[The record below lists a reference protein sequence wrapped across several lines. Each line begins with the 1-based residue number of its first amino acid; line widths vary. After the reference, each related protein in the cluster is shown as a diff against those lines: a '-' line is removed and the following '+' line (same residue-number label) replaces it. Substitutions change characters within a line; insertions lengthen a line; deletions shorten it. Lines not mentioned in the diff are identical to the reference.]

1 LVEESDG
8 NQMTTLAFH
17 GGPIAG
23 PKGWVQGQALIVADG
38 KIQGF
43 VGLDQIPADARNE
56 DLDGDVLAA
65 GFIDIQVN
73 GGGGVLFNDDP
84 SVETIAKIGGA
95 HAAFGTTGFFP
106 TLISDSLDKIK
117 AAIGAVDAAIAQGIP
132 GVLGIHLEGPF
143 LNEAK
148 KGVHDASTFRVL
160 DDAAILLLTSLKNG
174 KTLITLA
181 PEKAPSGAIAKLVAR
196 GAIVFAGHS
205 DATFEQVE
213 VAKDDGLSGFTHI
226 FNAMS
231 QLGSRA
237 PGVVG
242 SALRGPNTFAG
253 LIADGVH
260 VHAANMELVA
270 ELLGKDHTILV
281 TDAMPTVG
289 SDADYFE
296 LGDQVIVARG
306 DTCYTDSG
314 VLAGS
319 NLNMAQAVVNMT
331 DLTGVDQLDALAM
344 ASATPAL
351 AMGLG
356 DTLGQIAAGYFAD
369 LVSLDEAG
377 KVTGVWMKGVAVR
390 L

>member
-1 LVEESDG
+1 
-8 NQMTTLAFH
+8 MTQLAFYNAQ
-17 GGPIAG
+17 IATPESWIG
-23 PKGWVQGQALIVADG
+23 GQAVLVQDG
-38 KIQGF
+38 VITGL
-43 VGLDQIPADARNE
+43 VGVDAIPAQATKI
-56 DLDGDVLAA
+56 DLKGDVLAA

-73 GGGGVLFNDDP
+73 GGGGALFNDDP
-84 SVETIAKIGGA
+84 SVETIAKIGAA
-95 HAAFGTTGFFP
+95 HAAYGTTGFFP

-117 AAIGAVDAAIAQGIP
+117 AAIAAVDAAIAEKVP

-143 LNEAK
+143 INAAR
-148 KGVHDASTFRVL
+148 KGVHDETTFRVL
-160 DDAAILLLTSLKNG
+160 DDAAIKLLTSLKNG

-181 PEKAPSGAIAKLVAR
+181 PETAPSGAIAKLVAR

-205 DATFEQVE
+205 DATFEQIE

-260 VHAANMELVA
+260 VHPANMELVA

-289 SDADYFE
+289 SEVDYFE
-296 LGDQVIVARG
+296 LGDQFIVARG
-306 DTCYTDSG
+306 DTCYTETG

-344 ASATPAL
+344 ASSTPATC
-351 AMGLG
+351 MGLG
-356 DTLGQIAAGYFAD
+356 ATHGRIAPGMSAD
-369 LVSLDEAG
+369 LVALDPAG
-377 KVTGVWMKGVAVR
+377 KVAGVWIGGVAVSR

>member
-1 LVEESDG
+1 
-8 NQMTTLAFH
+8 MTQLAFLN
-17 GGPIAG
+17 GRIATQD
-23 PKGWVQGQALIVADG
+23 GWVEGDALLVTHGVIDG
-38 KIQGF
+38 L
-43 VGLDQIPADARNE
+43 VDMSAIPADALRI
-56 DLDGDVLAA
+56 DLHGDTLAA

-84 SVETIAKIGGA
+84 SVAAITAIGAA
-95 HAAFGTTGFFP
+95 HARFGTTGFFP

-117 AAIGAVDAAIAQGIP
+117 AAIAAVEAAIAQGVP

-143 LNEAK
+143 INAAR
-148 KGVHDASTFRVL
+148 KGVHDETTFRVL
-160 DDAAILLLTSLKNG
+160 DDTAIALLTSLKNG

-181 PEKAPSGAIAKLVAR
+181 PETAPAGAIAKLVAR

-205 DATFEQVE
+205 DATFEQIE

-242 SALRGPNTFAG
+242 SALRGPDTYAG

-260 VHAANMELVA
+260 VHPANMELVA
-270 ELLGKDHTILV
+270 ELLGRAHTILV

-289 SDADYFE
+289 SDADHFD
-296 LGDQVIVARG
+296 LGGQMIVARG

-344 ASATPAL
+344 ASTTPAH

-356 DTLGQIAAGYFAD
+356 DHYGQIATGFQAD
-369 LVSLDEAG
+369 LVRLDGAG
-377 KVTGVWMKGVAVR
+377 KVVCVWIDGVEQG
-390 L
+390 

>member
-1 LVEESDG
+1 
-8 NQMTTLAFH
+8 MTVLAFH
-17 GGPIAG
+17 NGEIASPEGWVTGKALLVQDDKIAG
-23 PKGWVQGQALIVADG
+23 
-38 KIQGF
+38 F
-43 VGLDQIPADARNE
+43 VDVDQIPANAAKVN
-56 DLDGDVLAA
+56 LHGDTLAA

-84 SVETIAKIGGA
+84 CVETIAKIGAA
-95 HAAFGTTGFFP
+95 HAAFGTTGFLP

-117 AAIGAVDAAIAQGIP
+117 AAIVAVDGAITQGVP

-148 KGVHDASTFRVL
+148 KGVHDASMFRVL
-160 DDAAILLLTSLKNG
+160 DDAAIALLTSLKHG
-174 KTLITLA
+174 KILITLA
-181 PEKAPSGAIAKLVAR
+181 PEMAPAGAIAKLVAR

-213 VAKDDGLSGFTHI
+213 SAKDNGLTGFTHI

-242 SALRGPNTFAG
+242 SALRGPNTYAG

-260 VHAANMELVA
+260 VHPANMELVG
-270 ELLGKDHTILV
+270 ELLGRDHTILV

-289 SDADYFE
+289 SDDHYFE
-296 LGDQVIVARG
+296 LGGEIIVARG
-306 DTCYTDSG
+306 DTCYTDTG

-344 ASATPAL
+344 ASSTPAR
-351 AMGLG
+351 AIGLSDNHG
-356 DTLGQIAAGYFAD
+356 EIAAGKSAD
-369 LVSLDEAG
+369 LVRLDGTG
-377 KVTGVWMKGVAVR
+377 KVVETWIGGVRV
-390 L
+390 

>member
-1 LVEESDG
+1 
-8 NQMTTLAFH
+8 MTILAFVNAC
-17 GGPIAG
+17 IAT
-23 PKGWVQGQALIVADG
+23 PEGWVKDKVLLVHGAVIT
-38 KIQGF
+38 GF
-43 VGLDQIPADARNE
+43 VSPDALPATAQRI
-56 DLDGDVLAA
+56 DLGGDVLAA

-73 GGGGVLFNDDP
+73 GGGGALFNDDP
-84 SVETIAKIGGA
+84 SIETIKRIGAA

-117 AAIGAVDAAIAQGIP
+117 TAIAAVDAAIAQKVP

-143 LNEAK
+143 INAAR
-148 KGVHDASTFRVL
+148 KGVHDETTFRIL
-160 DDAAILLLTSLKNG
+160 DDEAIALLTSLKNG

-181 PEKAPSGAIAKLVAR
+181 PETAPAGAIAKLVAR

-205 DATFEQVE
+205 DATFEQIE
-213 VAKDDGLSGFTHI
+213 LAKDDGLTGFTHI

-242 SALRGPNTFAG
+242 SALRGPSTFAG

-260 VHAANMELVA
+260 VHPANMELVA
-270 ELLGKDHTILV
+270 ELLGKEHLILV

-289 SDADYFE
+289 SDVDYFE

-306 DTCYTDSG
+306 DTCYTDAG

-331 DLTGVDQLDALAM
+331 DLTGVEQLDALAM
-344 ASATPAL
+344 ASATPAI
-351 AMGLG
+351 AMGLAA
-356 DTLGQIAAGYFAD
+356 TYGQVRAGYHAD
-369 LVSLDEAG
+369 LVAIDEAG
-377 KVTGVWMKGVAVR
+377 KVRGVWIAGSAVFGVGLA
-390 L
+390 

>member
-1 LVEESDG
+1 
-8 NQMTTLAFH
+8 MTTLAFH
-17 GGPIAG
+17 SGPIAG
-23 PKGWVQGQALIVADG
+23 PKGWVHGQALIVADR

-43 VGLDQIPADARNE
+43 VAPDQIPADARKV

-84 SVETIAKIGGA
+84 SVETIAKIGAA

-117 AAIGAVDAAIAQGIP
+117 AAIGAVDAAITQGVP

-160 DDAAILLLTSLKNG
+160 DDAAIALLTSLKNG

-181 PEKAPSGAIAKLVAR
+181 PEKAPSGAIAKLVTR

-306 DTCYTDSG
+306 DTCYTDTG

-356 DTLGQIAAGYFAD
+356 DTRGQIAAGYLAD
-369 LVSLDEAG
+369 LVRLNEAG
-377 KVTGVWMKGVAVR
+377 KVTGVWREGVAVT

>member
-1 LVEESDG
+1 V
-8 NQMTTLAFH
+8 
-17 GGPIAG
+17 
-23 PKGWVQGQALIVADG
+23 
-38 KIQGF
+38 
-43 VGLDQIPADARNE
+43 
-56 DLDGDVLAA
+56 
-65 GFIDIQVN
+65 
-73 GGGGVLFNDDP
+73 
-84 SVETIAKIGGA
+84 
-95 HAAFGTTGFFP
+95 
-106 TLISDSLDKIK
+106 
-117 AAIGAVDAAIAQGIP
+117 P

-143 LNEAK
+143 LNEAR
-148 KGVHDASTFRVL
+148 KGVHDASTFRIL
-160 DDAAILLLTSLKNG
+160 DDAAITLLTSLRSG

-181 PEKAPSGAIAKLVAR
+181 PEKAPSGAISKLVAR

-231 QLGSRA
+231 QMGSRA

-296 LGDQVIVARG
+296 LGDQVIVVRG
-306 DTCYTDSG
+306 DTCYTDTG
-314 VLAGS
+314 ILAGS
-319 NLNMAQAVVNMT
+319 NLNMAQAVVNMA

-344 ASATPAL
+344 ASATPAM

-356 DTLGQIAAGYFAD
+356 ETHGQIGAGYWAD

-377 KVTGVWMKGVAVR
+377 KVTGVWRKGAAVA

>member
-1 LVEESDG
+1 MSR
-8 NQMTTLAFH
+8 LAFL

-23 PKGWVQGQALIVADG
+23 PNGWIEGQALLVADG
-38 KIQGF
+38 LIIGIVGEDKIPPGTKR
-43 VGLDQIPADARNE
+43 I
-56 DLDGDVLAA
+56 DLDGDILAP

-84 SVETIAKIGGA
+84 SVATIAKIGAA
-95 HAAFGTTGFFP
+95 HATFGTTGFLP
-106 TLISDSLDKIK
+106 TLISDSLDTVK
-117 AAIGAVDAAIAQGIP
+117 AAIAAVGIAIEQGVP

-148 KGVHDASTFRVL
+148 KGVHDAAKFRVL
-160 DDAAILLLTSLKNG
+160 DDASIALLTSLKNG

-181 PEKAPSGAIAKLVAR
+181 PETAPAGAIAKLVAR

-213 VAKDDGLSGFTHI
+213 SAKDDGLSGFTHI

-260 VHAANMELVA
+260 VHGANMELVA
-270 ELLGKDHTILV
+270 ELLGKEHTILV
-281 TDAMPTVG
+281 TDAMPSVG
-289 SDADYFE
+289 SEENYFE
-296 LGDQVIVARG
+296 LGDQIIVARG
-306 DTCYTDSG
+306 DTCYTDAG

-344 ASATPAL
+344 ASATPARALGL
-351 AMGLG
+351 AK
-356 DTLGQIAAGYFAD
+356 THGQIDIGYRAD
-369 LVSLDEAG
+369 LVRLDETG
-377 KVTGVWMKGVAVR
+377 KVVSTWIKGVAVTH
-390 L
+390 

>member
-1 LVEESDG
+1 MSC
-8 NQMTTLAFH
+8 LAFH
-17 GGPIAG
+17 NAEIAT
-23 PKGWVQGQALIVADG
+23 PDGWVKGQAVLVEDGVITDLVPVAD
-38 KIQGF
+38 
-43 VGLDQIPADARNE
+43 IPADAQKI
-56 DLDGDVLAA
+56 DLKGDVLAA

-84 SVETIAKIGGA
+84 SVETIAKIGAA

-117 AAIGAVDAAIAQGIP
+117 AAIAAVDDAIAQKMP

-143 LNEAK
+143 INAAR
-148 KGVHDASTFRVL
+148 KGVHDETTFRVL
-160 DDAAILLLTSLKNG
+160 DDNAITLLTSLKNG

-181 PEKAPSGAIAKLVAR
+181 PETAPSGAIAKLVAR
-196 GAIVFAGHS
+196 GAVVFAGHT
-205 DATFEQVE
+205 DATFEQIE
-213 VAKDDGLSGFTHI
+213 IAKDDGLTGFTHI

-242 SALRGPNTFAG
+242 SALRGPNTYAG

-260 VHAANMELVA
+260 VHPANMELVA
-270 ELLGKDHTILV
+270 ELLGKEHTILV

-289 SDADYFE
+289 SEVDYFE
-296 LGDQVIVARG
+296 LGDQTIVARG
-306 DTCYTDSG
+306 DTCYTDAG

-331 DLTGVDQLDALAM
+331 DLTGVDQWDALAM
-344 ASATPAL
+344 ASATPAR
-351 AMGLG
+351 AMGLEA
-356 DTLGQIAAGYFAD
+356 THGQIAKGMSAD
-369 LVSLDEAG
+369 LVALDPAG
-377 KVTGVWMKGVAVR
+377 RVSGVWIAGVALQNFVTV
-390 L
+390 

>member
-1 LVEESDG
+1 
-8 NQMTTLAFH
+8 MTQIAFH
-17 GGPIAG
+17 NAQIAA
-23 PKGWVQGQALIVADG
+23 PNGWVEGKALLVTNGVIDG
-38 KIQGF
+38 LI
-43 VGLDQIPADARNE
+43 DINAISADAQRI
-56 DLDGDVLAA
+56 DLNGDVLAA

-84 SVETIAKIGGA
+84 SVATIRAIGAA
-95 HAAFGTTGFFP
+95 HTRFGTTGFFP

-117 AAIGAVDAAIAQGIP
+117 AAIAAVEAAIAQGVP
-132 GVLGIHLEGPF
+132 GVLGVHLEGPF
-143 LNEAK
+143 INAAR
-148 KGVHDASTFRVL
+148 KGVHDETTFRVL
-160 DDAAILLLTSLKNG
+160 DDAAIALLTSLKNG

-181 PEKAPSGAIAKLVAR
+181 PETAPAGAIGKLVGA

-205 DATFEQVE
+205 DATFEQIE
-213 VAKDDGLSGFTHI
+213 AAKDDGLSGFTHI

-242 SALRGPNTFAG
+242 SALRGPDTYAG

-260 VHAANMELVA
+260 VHPANMELVA
-270 ELLGKDHTILV
+270 ELLGRAHTILV

-289 SDADYFE
+289 SSTDHFD
-296 LGDQVIVARG
+296 LGGQMIVARG
-306 DTCYTDSG
+306 DTCYTDTG

-344 ASATPAL
+344 ASTTPATC
-351 AMGLG
+351 MGLG
-356 DTLGQIAAGYFAD
+356 DHYGQIAPGFQAD
-369 LVSLDEAG
+369 LVRLDGAG
-377 KVTGVWMKGVAVR
+377 KVVSVWIGGVVR
-390 L
+390 G

>member
-1 LVEESDG
+1 
-8 NQMTTLAFH
+8 MTKLAFR

-23 PKGWVQGQALIVADG
+23 PKGWVHDHALVVTDG
-38 KIQGF
+38 KIHGF
-43 VGLDQIPADARNE
+43 VALDQIPADARKVN
-56 DLDGDVLAA
+56 LDGDVLVA
-65 GFIDIQVN
+65 GFIDVQVN

-84 SVETIAKIGGA
+84 SVATIAKIGTA
-95 HAAFGTTGFFP
+95 HAAYGTTGFFP
-106 TLISDSLDKIK
+106 TLISDRLEKIK
-117 AAIGAVDAAIAQGIP
+117 AAIAAVDDAIAQGVP

-143 LNEAK
+143 LNEAR
-148 KGVHDASTFRVL
+148 KGVHDASTFRIL
-160 DDAAILLLTSLKNG
+160 DDAAITLLTSLRSG

-181 PEKAPSGAIAKLVAR
+181 PEKAPSGAISKLVAR

-231 QLGSRA
+231 QMGSRA

-306 DTCYTDSG
+306 DTCYTNTG

-344 ASATPAL
+344 ASATPAT

-356 DTLGQIAAGYFAD
+356 ETHGQIGAGYWAD

-377 KVTGVWMKGVAVR
+377 KVTGVWRQGAAVA

>member
-1 LVEESDG
+1 LVEES
-8 NQMTTLAFH
+8 NRNKMTLLAFFN
-17 GGPIAG
+17 GPIAT
-23 PKGWVQGQALIVADG
+23 PQGWVRGQALLIEG
-38 KIQGF
+38 NKIS
-43 VGLDQIPADARNE
+43 GLVEVDEIPERAERI
-56 DLDGDVLAA
+56 DLDGDELVA

-84 SVETIAKIGGA
+84 SVETIAKIGAA
-95 HAAFGTTGFFP
+95 HASFGTTGFFP
-106 TLISDSLDKIK
+106 TLISDSLDKVK
-117 AAIGAVDAAIAQGIP
+117 RAIAAVDAAIKQGIP

-143 LNEAK
+143 LNEAR
-148 KGVHDASTFRVL
+148 KGVHDASTFRIL
-160 DDAAILLLTSLKNG
+160 DDEAIRLLTSLKNG

-181 PEKAPSGAIAKLVAR
+181 PEKAPPGAILRLVER
-196 GAIVFAGHS
+196 GAIVFAGHT
-205 DATFEQVE
+205 DATFEQIE
-213 VAKDDGLSGFTHI
+213 VAKDDGLRGFTHI

-270 ELLGKDHTILV
+270 ELLGREHTILV

-289 SDADYFE
+289 SEHDYFE
-296 LGDQVIVARG
+296 LGEEIIVARG
-306 DTCYTDSG
+306 DTCYTQSG

-319 NLNMAQAVVNMT
+319 NLNMAQAIVNMT

-344 ASATPAL
+344 ASATPAA
-351 AMGLG
+351 AMGLSATHG
-356 DTLGQIAAGYFAD
+356 HIAPGMRAD
-369 LVSLDEAG
+369 LVSLDPSG
-377 KVTGVWMKGVAVR
+377 KVTGVWIGGAIQ
-390 L
+390 

>member
-1 LVEESDG
+1 
-8 NQMTTLAFH
+8 MTQLAFLN
-17 GGPIAG
+17 GRLATPA
-23 PKGWVQGQALIVADG
+23 GWVEGQALIVSQG
-38 KIQGF
+38 HIEGF
-43 VGLDQIPADARNE
+43 VHLDKIPAGAKQIDV
-56 DLDGDVLAA
+56 DGDILAA

-84 SVETIAKIGGA
+84 SVATIAKIGAA
-95 HAAFGTTGFFP
+95 HRVFGTTGFFP
-106 TLISDSLDKIK
+106 TLISDSLEKVK
-117 AAIGAVDAAIAQGIP
+117 AAIAAVDQAIAQRVP

-148 KGVHDASTFRVL
+148 KGVHDASKFRLL
-160 DDAAILLLTSLKNG
+160 DDEAIALLTSLKSG

-181 PEKAPSGAIAKLVAR
+181 PELAPPDGIAKLVAR

-205 DATFEQVE
+205 DATFEQIE
-213 VAKDDGLSGFTHI
+213 AAKDEGLTGFTHI

-242 SALRGPNTFAG
+242 SALRGPTTFAG
-253 LIADGVH
+253 LIADGLH
-260 VHAANMELVA
+260 VHPANMELVA
-270 ELLGKDHTILV
+270 ELLGRDHTVLV

-289 SDADYFE
+289 SDVDYFD

-306 DTCYTDSG
+306 DACFTQAG

-319 NLNMAQAVVNMT
+319 NLTMAKTVLNMVE
-331 DLTGVDQLDALAM
+331 LTGVDQLDALAM
-344 ASATPAL
+344 ASSTPAR

-356 DTLGQIAAGYFAD
+356 ETHGQLAVGYVAD
-369 LVSLDEAG
+369 LVRLDAAG
-377 KVTGVWMKGVAVR
+377 DVTGVWMKGIAA